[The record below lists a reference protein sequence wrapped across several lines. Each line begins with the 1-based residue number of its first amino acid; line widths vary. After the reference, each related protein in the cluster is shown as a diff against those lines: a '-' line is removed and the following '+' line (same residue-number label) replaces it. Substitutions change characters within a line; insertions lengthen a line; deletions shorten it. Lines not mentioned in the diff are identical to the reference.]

1 MRGHCLHR
9 SADSSAQPPLSVGI
23 LSNAT
28 PSSAFE
34 CALLA
39 PQAADTKRSGAE
51 FVTSFSERLNAV
63 TMPPML
69 ERLTDIDNAILHAIH
84 DAFQSP
90 AMDTTMTFVTSLGDM
105 AFVWFVVAGLLL
117 CKKEYRFYG
126 GIVII
131 AIMCAYLVGELGLK
145 NIIGRDR
152 PFLADPTLATQLIAL
167 PESFSF
173 PSGHTGSS
181 FAAATALCF
190 LPMRHT
196 WYKAIPLAGAACV
209 AFSRLYLGVHYPTDV
224 LAGMALGIASGIAAV
239 YIARYF
245 VRRKKKANRPE
256 EDTF

>member
-1 MRGHCLHR
+1 
-9 SADSSAQPPLSVGI
+9 
-23 LSNAT
+23 
-28 PSSAFE
+28 
-34 CALLA
+34 
-39 PQAADTKRSGAE
+39 
-51 FVTSFSERLNAV
+51 
-63 TMPPML
+63 MPPML

-90 AMDTTMTFVTSLGDM
+90 AMDTAMTFVTSLGDM
-105 AFVWFVVAGLLL
+105 AFVWFVAAGLLL

-190 LPMRHT
+190 LPMRHA

-245 VRRKKKANRPE
+245 VRRRKKASRPE
-256 EDTF
+256 GDTF